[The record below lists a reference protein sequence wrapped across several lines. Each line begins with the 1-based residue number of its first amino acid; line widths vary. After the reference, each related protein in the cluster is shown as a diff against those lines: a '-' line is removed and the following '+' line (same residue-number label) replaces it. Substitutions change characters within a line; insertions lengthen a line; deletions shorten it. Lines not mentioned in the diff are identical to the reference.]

1 MYCMHSLF
9 MYSLHYGYNFHSSQK
24 AHCFDLLCQSHSN
37 GTRLW
42 DAWSRYYSGLKIDIR
57 SSHWRR
63 RVVGRANRALG
74 MHLAPYRPIVSE
86 EPKVPLICIGYRF
99 QRSYS
104 FGCEIWKCHLGRS
117 CENSSSALNEF
128 SISSLFGKPWTQP
141 IAELWR
147 TATTLWSL
155 KFWKTTGAEWF

>member
-1 MYCMHSLF
+1 MYC

-42 DAWSRYYSGLKIDIR
+42 DAWSRYYSGLKLTFGPHIDGVA
-57 SSHWRR
+57 SSG
-63 RVVGRANRALG
+63 GRTEPWACN
-74 MHLAPYRPIVSE
+74 MHLAPYRPIVRE
-86 EPKVPLICIGYRF
+86 EEKVPLICIGYRF

-104 FGCEIWKCHLGRS
+104 FGCEIWKCHWCRS

-155 KFWKTTGAEWF
+155 KFWKTTGAEWFYF